1 MPYTGLLSWH
11 IVERAGQFH
20 SKCGD
25 TKGKLDYL
33 IKYMTILAENV
44 ECSVLVKIWL
54 MGSSPAQSSATR
66 HSGKRNVSQLEVCRA
81 ELQLWL
87 S

>member
-1 MPYTGLLSWH
+1 M
-11 IVERAGQFH
+11 ERAGQFH

-25 TKGKLDYL
+25 TKGKLDCL
-33 IKYMTILAENV
+33 IKYTTILAENV

-66 HSGKRNVSQLEVCRA
+66 HSGKQNVSQLEVCRA

>member
-11 IVERAGQFH
+11 IVETAGQFH

-25 TKGKLDYL
+25 RKGKLDYL

-44 ECSVLVKIWL
+44 ECLVLVKMWL
-54 MGSSPAQSSATR
+54 MGSSPAQSSAMR
-66 HSGKRNVSQLEVCRA
+66 HSGK
-81 ELQLWL
+81 
-87 S
+87 